1 MIDAHQKSVHMN
13 NMATE
18 ALDSSTYGVRTGR
31 AIAFDTHQ
39 FVKRLTKAGMP
50 VEQAEV
56 LADEQANL
64 VETQLANKR
73 DLKES
78 EMRLK
83 IWTGSLLVVHFTALL
98 AAMMAFQLLK

>member
-1 MIDAHQKSVHMN
+1 MN
-13 NMATE
+13 NMETE
-18 ALDSSTYGVRTGR
+18 M
-31 AIAFDTHQ
+31 Q
-39 FVKRLTKAGMP
+39 FVTKH
-50 VEQAEV
+50 
-56 LADEQANL
+56 
-64 VETQLANKR
+64 